1 MLTYDTGEQTM
12 SIYKALA
19 QAKAKIKSPKK
30 ENKNPFYNSKYA
42 DLETI
47 KEAVDPAL
55 TEFGLMIVSRVTPI
69 SVITSLVH
77 IESEQAIDSE
87 FPFAPNLD
95 AQKRG
100 SEITYGRRYSIQA
113 LLDLVAEDDDG
124 NQAAGKTQPDKPA
137 KFDPFQKHREAM
149 AWIPKI
155 KNLPNLREGWLTFQ
169 TYKES
174 FEKAGK
180 INLYNEVGEAFKKKE
195 TELGGTGE

>member
-1 MLTYDTGEQTM
+1 M

-19 QAKAKIKSPKK
+19 EAKKKIKPFKK
-30 ENKNPFYNSKYA
+30 ESDNPFFKSKYA

-47 KEAVDPAL
+47 KQAVDPAL
-55 TEFGLMIVSRVTPI
+55 SECGLMIVTRVTPV

-77 IESEQAIDSE
+77 IELGDYIDSE
-87 FPFAPNLD
+87 FPLTPNLD

-100 SEITYGRRYSIQA
+100 SEITYARRYSLQS

-124 NQAAGKTQPDKPA
+124 NMAGGKTQPDKPA

-195 TELGGTGE
+195 TELGGTSE